1 MLLTSNSRRQ
11 HRRTK
16 VRSQG
21 LYGVSMQ
28 LKLFKPILTVVGAA
42 MLAACS
48 HSHAQSASN
57 AAPPPPSVTVAEV
70 IARPLHHWDELT
82 GELQAVNTVE
92 VRPRVS
98 GFIDSVE
105 FIEGARVRK
114 GQVLFQIDPRPFQI
128 EIERLDAEIKRA
140 QSKLDYATAGHARAE
155 RLFAQNAIAR
165 EEYEQLTSAETE
177 ASGDVGSL
185 NAQLHAARLNLEYTH
200 VRSPIDGH
208 VSRAVITSGNLVS
221 NTNLL
226 TTVVSDDPIY
236 AYFDT
241 DEATYLRFVRQERGD
256 STPSRGAAAGQSP
269 SASPVFMGLVG
280 EQGYPHQ
287 GLLDFIDN
295 QVDARSSTI
304 HVRAVFDNKD
314 GRFTPGLF
322 ARIKLL
328 ANDSYN
334 AILIDERAVGN
345 DLGKKFVLVLKPD
358 STLEYRP
365 VTLGTRIDG
374 LRVVEEGL
382 QPADTIVINGLQHV
396 MAGAKVAATRV
407 TMTAGGAGLSQ
418 VAAPEGK
425 ALLVRAQSAAGI
437 AHP

>member
-1 MLLTSNSRRQ
+1 MYLRTSS
-11 HRRTK
+11 
-16 VRSQG
+16 S
-21 LYGVSMQ
+21 
-28 LKLFKPILTVVGAA
+28 I
-42 MLAACS
+42 LAAICS
-48 HSHAQSASN
+48 IVLTACNHSHAQSASN
-57 AAPPPPSVTVAEV
+57 AAPPPATVTVAQV
-70 IARPLHHWDELT
+70 LARPLHHWDELT
-82 GELQAVNTVE
+82 GELQAVNTVD

-98 GFIDSVE
+98 GFIDSVQ
-105 FIEGARVRK
+105 FTEGARVSK
-114 GQVLFQIDPRPFQI
+114 GQVLFQIDPRPFEI
-128 EIERLDAEIKRA
+128 EIERLTAELKRA

-155 RLFAQNAIAR
+155 RLYAQNAIAR

-177 ASGDVGSL
+177 AAGDLGSL

-221 NTNLL
+221 NANLL

-256 STPSRGAAAGQSP
+256 RSPPRGAPGHGPSP
-269 SASPVFMGLVG
+269 SASSSASPVFMGLVG

-322 ARIKLL
+322 ARIKLV

-345 DLGKKFVLVLKPD
+345 DLGKKFVLVLKAD
-358 STLEYRP
+358 STVEYRP

-382 QPADTIVINGLQHV
+382 QPADTIVVNGLQHV

-407 TMTAGGAGLSQ
+407 TMTAGGSGLSQGLSQ

-425 ALLVRAQSAAGI
+425 ALVVRAESTAGSAV

>member
-1 MLLTSNSRRQ
+1 
-11 HRRTK
+11 
-16 VRSQG
+16 
-21 LYGVSMQ
+21 MQ
-28 LKLFKPILTVVGAA
+28 LKLLKPILTAVGAA
-42 MLAACS
+42 VLTACS

-128 EIERLDAEIKRA
+128 EIERLDAELKRA
-140 QSKLDYATAGHARAE
+140 HSKLDYATAGHARAE

-256 STPSRGAAAGQSP
+256 RTPSPGAAGHGQSP

-322 ARIKLL
+322 ARIKLV

-382 QPADTIVINGLQHV
+382 TAADTIVVNGLQHV
-396 MAGAKVAATRV
+396 MPGAKVAATVV
-407 TMTAGGAGLSQ
+407 TMTAGGSGLSQ

>member
-1 MLLTSNSRRQ
+1 
-11 HRRTK
+11 
-16 VRSQG
+16 
-21 LYGVSMQ
+21 MQ
-28 LKLFKPILTVVGAA
+28 LKLLKPILTAVGAA
-42 MLAACS
+42 LLTACS
-48 HSHAQSASN
+48 HSHAQSAN

-128 EIERLDAEIKRA
+128 EIERLDAELKRA
-140 QSKLDYATAGHARAE
+140 HSKLDYATAGHARAE

-256 STPSRGAAAGQSP
+256 RTPSPGAAGHGQRP

-304 HVRAVFDNKD
+304 HVRAVFDNRD

-322 ARIKLL
+322 ARIKLV

-374 LRVVEEGL
+374 LRVVEQGL
-382 QPADTIVINGLQHV
+382 TAADTIVVNGLQHV
-396 MAGAKVAATRV
+396 MPGAKVAATVV
-407 TMTAGGAGLSQ
+407 TMTAGGPGLSQ

>member
-1 MLLTSNSRRQ
+1 MYLRTS
-11 HRRTK
+11 T
-16 VRSQG
+16 
-21 LYGVSMQ
+21 
-28 LKLFKPILTVVGAA
+28 PILAVIGSIV
-42 MLAACS
+42 LSACG
-48 HSHAQSASN
+48 HSHAQSSVAAS
-57 AAPPPPSVTVAEV
+57 PPPPTVTVAEV

-92 VRPRVS
+92 VHPRVS
-98 GFIDSVE
+98 GFIDSVQ
-105 FIEGARVRK
+105 FTEGARVGK
-114 GQVLFQIDPRPFQI
+114 GQVLFQIDPRPFEI
-128 EIERLDAEIKRA
+128 EIERLTAELKRA

-185 NAQLHAARLNLEYTH
+185 NAQLHAARLNLEYSH

-208 VSRAVITSGNLVS
+208 VSRALITSGNLVS
-221 NTNLL
+221 SSNLL

-241 DEATYLRFVRQERGD
+241 DEATYLRFTRLEQGD
-256 STPSRGAAAGQSP
+256 RAARGARPDHDATS
-269 SASPVFMGLVG
+269 SPVFMGLVG

-287 GLLDFIDN
+287 GRLDFIDN

-322 ARIKLL
+322 ARIKLVG
-328 ANDSYN
+328 NDSHA

-358 STLEYRP
+358 STVEYRS

-374 LRVVEEGL
+374 LRVVEDGL
-382 QPADTIVINGLQHV
+382 RPADTIVVNGLQHV
-396 MAGAKVAATRV
+396 MAGAKVTANRV
-407 TMTAGGAGLSQ
+407 TMTAGGPGLSQ
-418 VAAPEGK
+418 VAVPEGK
-425 ALLVRAQSAAGI
+425 ALMVRIQSAAGTGTG
-437 AHP
+437 HP

>member
-1 MLLTSNSRRQ
+1 MYLRTSS
-11 HRRTK
+11 
-16 VRSQG
+16 S
-21 LYGVSMQ
+21 
-28 LKLFKPILTVVGAA
+28 I
-42 MLAACS
+42 LAAICS
-48 HSHAQSASN
+48 IVLTACGHSHAQSASN
-57 AAPPPPSVTVAEV
+57 AAPPPAAVTVAQV

-82 GELQAVNTVE
+82 GELQAVNTVD

-98 GFIDSVE
+98 GFIDSVQ
-105 FIEGARVRK
+105 FTEGARVSK
-114 GQVLFQIDPRPFQI
+114 GQVLFQIDPRPYEI
-128 EIERLDAEIKRA
+128 EIERLTSEIKRA
-140 QSKLDYATAGHARAE
+140 QSKLEFATAGHTRAE
-155 RLFAQNAIAR
+155 RLYAQNAIAR

-177 ASGDVGSL
+177 ASGDLGSL

-208 VSRAVITSGNLVS
+208 VSRAVITAGNLVS

-241 DEATYLRFVRQERGD
+241 DEATYLRFIRQERGD
-256 STPSRGAAAGQSP
+256 RTPPRGGTVHGTSQ
-269 SASPVFMGLVG
+269 SPVFMGLAG

-322 ARIKLL
+322 ARIKLV

-345 DLGKKFVLVLKPD
+345 DLGKKFVLVLKSD
-358 STLEYRP
+358 STVEYRP
-365 VTLGTRIDG
+365 VTLGTRLDG

-382 QPADTIVINGLQHV
+382 QPADTIVVNGLQHV

-407 TMTAGGAGLSQ
+407 TMTAGGSGLLQ

-425 ALLVRAQSAAGI
+425 ALLVRAESKTGAGT

>member
-1 MLLTSNSRRQ
+1 MHLRIPTA
-11 HRRTK
+11 
-16 VRSQG
+16 
-21 LYGVSMQ
+21 
-28 LKLFKPILTVVGAA
+28 ILAA
-42 MLAACS
+42 ICATAFTACS
-48 HSHAQSASN
+48 HSHAQSAAN
-57 AAPPPPSVTVAEV
+57 VAPPPAVTVAEV
-70 IARPLHHWDELT
+70 LARPLHHWDELT

-92 VRPRVS
+92 VHPRVS
-98 GFIDSVE
+98 GFIDSVQ
-105 FIEGARVRK
+105 FTEGARVSK
-114 GQVLFQIDPRPFQI
+114 GQLLFQIDPRPFQI
-128 EIERLDAEIKRA
+128 EIERLSAELKRA
-140 QSKLDYATAGHARAE
+140 QSKLDFATAGHARAE
-155 RLFAQNAIAR
+155 RLYAQNAIAR

-177 ASGDVGSL
+177 AAGDLGSL
-185 NAQLHAARLNLEYTH
+185 NAQLQAARLNLEYTH

-208 VSRAVITSGNLVS
+208 VSRALITSGNLVS
-221 NTNLL
+221 NVNLL

-241 DEATYLRFVRQERGD
+241 DEATYLKFARLEQPGRREPPSGSEPPSRSGPPSRD
-256 STPSRGAAAGQSP
+256 SRDTPS
-269 SASPVFMGLVG
+269 SPVFMGLVG

-287 GLLDFIDN
+287 GRLDFVDN

-304 HVRAVFDNKD
+304 HARAVFDNKD
-314 GRFTPGLF
+314 GHFTPGLF
-322 ARIKLL
+322 ARIKLV

-365 VTLGTRIDG
+365 VTLGARIDG

-382 QPADTIVINGLQHV
+382 QPADTIVVNGLQHV

-407 TMTAGGAGLSQ
+407 IMTAGGTGLSQ

-425 ALLVRAQSAAGI
+425 ALLVRTESTPGTAV

>member
-1 MLLTSNSRRQ
+1 MYLRTS
-11 HRRTK
+11 TC
-16 VRSQG
+16 
-21 LYGVSMQ
+21 
-28 LKLFKPILTVVGAA
+28 I
-42 MLAACS
+42 LAAICTIVLTACG
-48 HSHAQSASN
+48 HSRAQSSV
-57 AAPPPPSVTVAEV
+57 AAPPPPAVTVATV
-70 IARPLHHWDELT
+70 LARPLHHWDELT

-92 VRPRVS
+92 VHPRVS
-98 GFIDSVE
+98 GFVDSVQ
-105 FIEGARVRK
+105 FTEGARVAK
-114 GQVLFQIDPRPFQI
+114 GQVLFQIDPRPFEI
-128 EIERLDAEIKRA
+128 EIERLSAELKRA

-185 NAQLHAARLNLEYTH
+185 NAQLHAARLNLEYSH

-208 VSRAVITSGNLVS
+208 VSRALITSGNLVS
-221 NTNLL
+221 STNLL

-241 DEATYLRFVRQERGD
+241 DEATYLRFTRL
-256 STPSRGAAAGQSP
+256 SRGSRTAPRDRTGQGAAS
-269 SASPVFMGLVG
+269 SPVFMGLVG

-287 GLLDFIDN
+287 GQLDFIDN

-322 ARIKLL
+322 ARIKLV
-328 ANDSYN
+328 ANDSYD
-334 AILIDERAVGN
+334 AILIDERAVGS

-365 VTLGTRIDG
+365 VTLGMRIDG

-382 QPADTIVINGLQHV
+382 QTTDTIVVNGLQHV

-407 TMTAGGAGLSQ
+407 TMTAGGSGLSQ
-418 VAAPEGK
+418 VAVPGDK
-425 ALLVRAQSAAGI
+425 ALLVRAESAAGT
-437 AHP
+437 ATGHP

>member
-1 MLLTSNSRRQ
+1 
-11 HRRTK
+11 
-16 VRSQG
+16 
-21 LYGVSMQ
+21 
-28 LKLFKPILTVVGAA
+28 
-42 MLAACS
+42 
-48 HSHAQSASN
+48 
-57 AAPPPPSVTVAEV
+57 
-70 IARPLHHWDELT
+70 
-82 GELQAVNTVE
+82 
-92 VRPRVS
+92 
-98 GFIDSVE
+98 
-105 FIEGARVRK
+105 
-114 GQVLFQIDPRPFQI
+114 VLFQIDPRPFEI
-128 EIERLDAEIKRA
+128 EIERLTSELKRA
-140 QSKLDYATAGHARAE
+140 QSKLEYATAGHARAE
-155 RLFAQNAIAR
+155 RLYAQNAIAR

-185 NAQLHAARLNLEYTH
+185 NAQLRAARLNLEYTH

-241 DEATYLRFVRQERGD
+241 DEATYLRFIRQER
-256 STPSRGAAAGQSP
+256 SNRTRGAAAAHGPSP
-269 SASPVFMGLVG
+269 SPVFMGLVG

-287 GLLDFIDN
+287 GQLDFIDN

-322 ARIKLL
+322 ARIKLV
-328 ANDSYN
+328 ADDSYN

-365 VTLGTRIDG
+365 VTLGARIDG

-382 QPADTIVINGLQHV
+382 QSADTIVVNGLQHV
-396 MAGAKVAATRV
+396 MAGGAKVAATRV
-407 TMTAGGAGLSQ
+407 TMTAGGSGLSQ

-425 ALLVRAQSAAGI
+425 ALLVRAESAAGAGI